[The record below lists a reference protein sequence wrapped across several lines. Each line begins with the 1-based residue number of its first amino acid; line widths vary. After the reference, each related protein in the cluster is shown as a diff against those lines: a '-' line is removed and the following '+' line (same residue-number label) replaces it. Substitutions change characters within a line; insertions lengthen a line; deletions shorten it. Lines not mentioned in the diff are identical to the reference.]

1 MVATIA
7 IVGRPNV
14 GKSTLFNR
22 LLGQKRAIVHDRP
35 GVTRDRNYAAFS
47 WYGRSLLR
55 VDTGGFEPEGEGLL
69 GAMRAQV
76 EAAIAEAD
84 VLLFVLDRQ
93 AGLTPPDELAATIL
107 RRAQKPVVLAVNK
120 VDAPVHMDDLGEFW
134 KLGFSDLHP
143 ISAEHAR
150 GIDGLMEAVLAVLPP
165 APEPGEEPEVELFDP
180 EPSDDEEGSAGL
192 DEDRGWEALDDDE
205 EAPEEEAEEEAGPPA
220 TAAPAEIRVA
230 ILGRPNIGKS
240 TLANRLLGAE
250 RHLVHDAPGTTV
262 DAIDSTFSAL
272 GQAWRIVD
280 TAGIRRRSR
289 IHDELEGFAVAQAIR
304 TIERCHLVL
313 LLIDATQPPA
323 AQDARLAHLAQ
334 DRGRGVILVLNR
346 WDLVRTLPG
355 RNASVVEAELAETLP
370 HLAWAPRLYVSALT
384 GKGCGRILP
393 TALTVFAEFDK
404 RIPTPELNRF
414 LRELEAHTPPP
425 QRHNHP
431 VRMHFMKQARVRP
444 PTFDLFC
451 NTPEGLGAPYRRF
464 LVNSL
469 RGRFGFEGSPI
480 RLHIKQKRKPGAER

>member
-35 GVTRDRNYAAFS
+35 GVTRDRNYGACS
-47 WYGRSLLR
+47 WYGHSLLL

-84 VLLFVLDRQ
+84 VLVFVLDRQ
-93 AGLTPPDELAATIL
+93 TGLTPPDELAAAIL
-107 RRAQKPVVLAVNK
+107 RRAQKPVILAVNK
-120 VDAPVHMDDLGEFW
+120 VDAQVHTDDLGEFW

-150 GIDGLMEAVLAVLPP
+150 GVDGLMEAVIAALPAGTEEPDVLDDGG
-165 APEPGEEPEVELFDP
+165 GEEQ
-180 EPSDDEEGSAGL
+180 
-192 DEDRGWEALDDDE
+192 EDGQEDGDIVA
-205 EAPEEEAEEEAGPPA
+205 
-220 TAAPAEIRVA
+220 AAPSEIRIA

-240 TLANRLLGAE
+240 TLANRLIGAE

-262 DAIDSTFSAL
+262 DAIDSTFEAL
-272 GQAWRIVD
+272 GQPWRIVD
-280 TAGIRRRSR
+280 TAGIRRRAR
-289 IHDELEGFAVAQAIR
+289 IYDDLEGFAVAQAIR

-313 LLIDATQPPA
+313 LMIDGTEPPA
-323 AQDARLAHLAQ
+323 TQDARLAHLAQ
-334 DRGRGVILVLNR
+334 DRGRGVIVVVNR
-346 WDLVRTLPG
+346 WDLVRELPD
-355 RNASVVEAELAETLP
+355 RNAPVVEAELEQTLP
-370 HLAWAPRLYVSALT
+370 HLTWAPRLYVSALT
-384 GKGCGRILP
+384 GKGCHRILP
-393 TALTVFAEFDK
+393 KALEIFAEFDK
-404 RIPTPELNRF
+404 RIPTPEINRF
-414 LRELEAHTPPP
+414 LREIEAHTPPP
-425 QRHNHP
+425 QFHHHP

-451 NTPEGLGAPYRRF
+451 NTPEGLSATYRRF
-464 LVNSL
+464 LVNAL
-469 RGRFGFEGSPI
+469 RTRYGFEGSPI
-480 RLHIKQKRKPGAER
+480 RLHIKQKRKPGAEK